1 MKLTPE
7 RAIFKTRKNQNTMQ
21 NFIQYLKDTKGEM
34 KHVSWPTKSQT
45 IAFTSLVVVISV
57 ASAIL
62 LGLFDAGFK
71 KALEFLLSK

>member
-45 IAFTSLVVVISV
+45 VAFTSLVVVISV
-57 ASAIL
+57 VGAFL